1 MIETYWILDIT
12 SGMFLIPTQ
21 EFGGTMMTKISLKLV
36 IYKKGFILERVPENK
51 KRKEQCQDQ

>member
-21 EFGGTMMTKISLKLV
+21 EFGGIMMTKISLKLV

-51 KRKEQCQDQ
+51 KRKE